1 MSIVFISED
10 DPVDSSVV
18 SGVLVL
24 DIVHLLVVRVDG
36 GDQKVVGNV
45 LQVSLIE
52 KFVKVWG
59 QIFVCFC
66 LFMEI
71 KNKSIQILPNT

>member
-52 KFVKVWG
+52 KFVKV
-59 QIFVCFC
+59 QKMV
-66 LFMEI
+66 
-71 KNKSIQILPNT
+71 